1 MVAARLGLIDDVI
14 ESAGLDPED
23 ASRVTRTG

>member
-14 ESAGLDPED
+14 EAAGLDPED
-23 ASRVTRTG
+23 APSLPRTS